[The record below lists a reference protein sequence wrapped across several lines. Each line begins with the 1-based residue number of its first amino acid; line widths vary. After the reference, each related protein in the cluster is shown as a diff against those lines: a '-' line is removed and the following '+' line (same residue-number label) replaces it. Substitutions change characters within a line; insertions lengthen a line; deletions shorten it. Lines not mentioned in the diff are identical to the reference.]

1 MAGIICPHVELFRF
15 VWHFRLGN
23 EGNIMKSAIKGAAIA
38 AALAISLGACSE
50 AGDTGSSLRDM
61 SAANTEYQLT
71 LQEQLID
78 AKPGDVI
85 TIPAGVYAFDRSI
98 TLNVDGVT
106 IRGEGHDKTIL
117 NWQGQKAG
125 AEGILVTASDFTIEN
140 LAIEDTTGDGLK
152 VNGGTNIAIRNVRVE
167 WTGGYSTDNGAYGL
181 YPVQTE
187 NVLIE
192 DSIAIGASDAGIY
205 VGQSRNIIV
214 RNNRAE
220 YNVAGIE
227 IENSVDADVYGNTA
241 TNNTGGILVFNMP
254 NLPQRGQGTR
264 IFDNDVNANN
274 TENFGHEGT
283 PVASVPAGT
292 GIIVNSNDDVEIFNN
307 RVADN
312 NTANV
317 IISSLQSTGYADKAA
332 QDNFDPY
339 PEGIWVYDN
348 SFSGGGASP
357 DGLELKA
364 LKTAMFGL
372 DGSLPDILFDG
383 YVDEGKL
390 VNGAMPDALRIC
402 VTNEDV
408 DVINVDG
415 PNGYSDPRVESAK
428 YRCRLTPRDPVT
440 FVLAETES

>member
-1 MAGIICPHVELFRF
+1 MANAV
-15 VWHFRLGN
+15 
-23 EGNIMKSAIKGAAIA
+23 KGL
-38 AALAISLGACSE
+38 ALSVVLAVSLAACSG
-50 AGDTGSSLRDM
+50 AGESEQTLRDI
-61 SAANTEYQLT
+61 SEANTEFQLT
-71 LQEQLID
+71 LQEQLLD

-85 TIPAGVYAFDRSI
+85 TIPAGVYAFDR
-98 TLNVDGVT
+98 TLSLKADGVT
-106 IRGEGHDKTIL
+106 IRGEGKDKTIL
-117 NWQGQKAG
+117 SWQNQKAG
-125 AEGILVTASDFTIEN
+125 AEGILVTGNDFTIED

-192 DSIAIGASDAGIY
+192 GSVAIGASDAGIY
-205 VGQSRNIIV
+205 VGQSQNIIV

-227 IENSVDADVYGNTA
+227 IENSINADVYGNTA

-254 NLPQRGQGTR
+254 NLPQRGYGTR
-264 IFDNDVNANN
+264 VFDNDVNANN

-283 PVASVPAGT
+283 AVASVPAGT
-292 GIIVNSNDDVEIFNN
+292 GIIVNSNDDVEIFGN

-317 IISSLQSTGYADKAA
+317 IISSLQSTGFSDEAA
-332 QDNFDPY
+332 QASFDPY

-348 SFSGGGASP
+348 TFSGGGASP
-357 DGLELKA
+357 DGADLMT
-364 LKTAMFGL
+364 LKTALFGI
-372 DGSLPDILFDG
+372 DGSLPDVLFDG
-383 YVDEGKL
+383 YVDAAKL
-390 VNGAMPDALRIC
+390 VDGTMPDALRIC
-402 VTNEDV
+402 VTDENV
-408 DVINVDG
+408 DVLNADG
-415 PNGYSDPRVESAK
+415 PGGFAAPRVESEK

-440 FVLAETES
+440 FALAETES

>member
-1 MAGIICPHVELFRF
+1 MAFA
-15 VWHFRLGN
+15 
-23 EGNIMKSAIKGAAIA
+23 KAKAAVVA
-38 AALAISLGACSE
+38 AVMSAALAACGGMES
-50 AGDTGSSLRDM
+50 GTGSPDGPRDL
-61 SAANTEYQLT
+61 AEANSEYQTT

-78 AKPGDVI
+78 AQPGDVI
-85 TIPAGVYAFDRSI
+85 TIPAGVYALDRSL

-117 NWQGQKAG
+117 NWQNQKVG
-125 AEGILVTASDFTIEN
+125 AEGMLVTASDFTLEN

-152 VNGGTNIAIRNVRVE
+152 VNGGTNIAIRGVRVE

-205 VGQSRNIIV
+205 VGQSKNIIV
-214 RNNRAE
+214 RGNRAE

-227 IENSVDADVYGNTA
+227 IENSIDADVYGNTA

-254 NLPQRGQGTR
+254 QLEQRGAGTR

-292 GIIVNSNDDVEIFNN
+292 GIIVNSNDDVEIFGN

-317 IISSLQSTGYADKAA
+317 IISSLFSAGYADEKQAA
-332 QDNFDPY
+332 SFDPY

-348 SFSGGGASP
+348 KFSGGGESP
-357 DGLELKA
+357 DGLDIKA
-364 LKTAMFGL
+364 LKTVLFGPT
-372 DGSLPDILFDG
+372 GSLPDVLFDG
-383 YVDEGKL
+383 YVDKGKM
-390 VNGAMPDALRIC
+390 VDGKMPDALRIC
-402 VTNEDV
+402 VSDEDV
-408 DVINVDG
+408 DVLNIDG
-415 PNGYSDPRVESAK
+415 PNDNADPRVESEL
-428 YRCRLTPRDPVT
+428 YRCKLTPRAPVS
-440 FVLAETES
+440 FALADAKT

>member
-1 MAGIICPHVELFRF
+1 MAGIKWKGAVFAGLMSLALTSCGGTSQPA
-15 VWHFRLGN
+15 N
-23 EGNIMKSAIKGAAIA
+23 EGPRD
-38 AALAISLGACSE
+38 LTE
-50 AGDTGSSLRDM
+50 ANS
-61 SAANTEYQLT
+61 EYQTT

-85 TIPAGVYAFDRSI
+85 TIPAGVYALDRSL

-117 NWQGQKAG
+117 NWQNQKVG
-125 AEGILVTASDFTIEN
+125 AEGMLVTASDFTLEN

-152 VNGGTNIAIRNVRVE
+152 VNGGTNIAIKGVRVE

-205 VGQSRNIIV
+205 VGQSKNIIV

-254 NLPQRGQGTR
+254 QLEQRGAGTR
-264 IFDNDVNANN
+264 IFDNDINENN

-292 GIIVNSNDDVEIFNN
+292 GIIVNSNDDVEIFGN

-317 IISSLQSTGYADKAA
+317 IISSLFSAGYADEEQSAS
-332 QDNFDPY
+332 FDPY
-339 PEGIWVYDN
+339 PEGIWVYEN
-348 SFSGGGASP
+348 TFSGGGTSP

-364 LKTAMFGL
+364 LKTLLFGMN
-372 DGSLPDILFDG
+372 GAIPDVLFDG
-383 YVDEGKL
+383 YVDDEKKVGGKL
-390 VNGAMPDALRIC
+390 PDALRIC
-402 VTNEDV
+402 VSDEGV
-408 DVINVDG
+408 DVLNADMPG
-415 PNGYSDPRVESAK
+415 GNENPRVESEL
-428 YRCRLTPRDPVT
+428 YRCKLTPRAPVS
-440 FVLAETES
+440 FALADTKG